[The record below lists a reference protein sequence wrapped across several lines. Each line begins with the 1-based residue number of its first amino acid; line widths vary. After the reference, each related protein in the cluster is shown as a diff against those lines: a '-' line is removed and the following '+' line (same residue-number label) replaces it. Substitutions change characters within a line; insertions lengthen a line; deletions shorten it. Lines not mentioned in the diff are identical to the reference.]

1 MKTIQFLIANYNS
14 IDHIDILVKSLRTN
28 HPGVSYELL
37 VADQGSTDG
46 SREYL
51 EALPEVKLWPLEDRP
66 PNRAFQAATQQYI
79 NQLDLTEYLHPF
91 FLQRTLEADNR
102 KFHGEAMN
110 FLAHKAT
117 SPLCATLDTDM
128 EFLGPY
134 WFDAFLKGIL
144 QGAAAVGTIQ
154 DEETFTIG
162 KHFEATVQRRFHP
175 CLTVY
180 QTQILQSNPVD
191 FNFDPYFDLR
201 MPLIHKSIAEQ
212 IPVNIHL
219 GDMGYKVYQQM
230 NHPVLGLDDNDFY
243 GSVRH
248 FNGATVK
255 KDRKDELFLSWLN
268 SIKDIKDLY
277 KYAVQTYYYTSL
289 NEEALVYCKKH
300 WDQFNPSL
308 PTMPKIPIIKI

>member
-14 IDHIDILVKSLRTN
+14 IDHIDILIKSLRTN

-46 SREYL
+46 SKEYL
-51 EALPEVKLWPLEDRP
+51 ESLPEVKLWPLEDRP
-66 PNRAFQAATQQYI
+66 HNHKFHVATQQYI
-79 NQLDLTEYLHPF
+79 NQLDLTDYMHPF
-91 FLQRTLEADNR
+91 FIQRTLEADNR

-110 FLAHKAT
+110 FLVSKAT

-154 DEETFTIG
+154 DEESFTINNF
-162 KHFEATVQRRFHP
+162 KATVQRRFHP

-180 QTQILQSNPVD
+180 RTPILQSIAYD

-212 IPVNIHL
+212 LPISIHL
-219 GDMGYKVYQQM
+219 GDMGYHIFQDIKS
-230 NHPVLGLDDNDFY
+230 PILGLDDNEFY

-255 KDRKDELFLSWLN
+255 KDRKDELFLDWLN
-268 SIKDIKDLY
+268 SIKHIKDLY

-289 NEEALVYCKKH
+289 NEEALVYCKKY
-300 WDQFNPSL
+300 WDQFDPPL

>member
-14 IDHIDILVKSLRTN
+14 SDHIEILVKSLRTN

-46 SREYL
+46 SKEYL
-51 EALPEVKLWPLEDRP
+51 ESLPEVKLWPLESRP
-66 PNRAFQAATQQYI
+66 HNHQFHIATQQYI
-79 NQLDLTEYLHPF
+79 NQLELADYMHPF
-91 FLQRTLEADNR
+91 FLQRTLDADNR

-110 FLAHKAT
+110 FLVGKAT
-117 SPLCATLDTDM
+117 SPLCATLDTDI

-134 WFDAFLKGIL
+134 WFDAFLNGIL

-154 DEETFTIG
+154 DEESFTIDNF
-162 KHFEATVQRRFHP
+162 KATVRCRFHP
-175 CLTVY
+175 CLTLYSTAV
-180 QTQILQSNPVD
+180 LQSIAYD

-201 MPLIHKSIAEQ
+201 MPLIHKSIVEQ
-212 IPVNIHL
+212 LPVNIHL
-219 GDMGYKVYQQM
+219 GDMGYHIFQDMRY
-230 NHPVLGLDDNDFY
+230 PVLGLDDNEFY

-255 KDRKDELFLSWLN
+255 KDRKDELFLDWLN
-268 SIKDIKDLY
+268 SIKHIKELY
-277 KYAVQTYYYTSL
+277 SYAVQTYYYTSL
-289 NEEALVYCKKH
+289 NEEALVYCKRH
-300 WDQFNPSL
+300 WDQFNPPL